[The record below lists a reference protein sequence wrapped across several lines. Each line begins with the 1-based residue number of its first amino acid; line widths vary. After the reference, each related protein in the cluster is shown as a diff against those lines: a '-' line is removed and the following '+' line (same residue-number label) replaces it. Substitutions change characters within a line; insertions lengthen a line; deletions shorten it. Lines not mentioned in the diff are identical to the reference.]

1 MRLLALLRTLP
12 SPERTAERLP
22 IRSEDPREPLNDE
35 RLELLRDM
43 LELLRLGLL
52 LYDERLEL
60 EPPLNDERLELEPPL
75 NDERLELLLDE
86 RLMLEELLW
95 LPPPPLRPPP
105 PR

>member
-52 LYDERLEL
+52 L
-60 EPPLNDERLELEPPL
+60 NDERLELEPPL

>member
-52 LYDERLEL
+52 LYDERLGL
-60 EPPLNDERLELEPPL
+60 LLNDERLELEPPL

>member
-60 EPPLNDERLELEPPL
+60 EPPLNDERLEL
-75 NDERLELLLDE
+75 LLDE

>member
-35 RLELLRDM
+35 RLELLCDM

-52 LYDERLEL
+52 
-60 EPPLNDERLELEPPL
+60 LNDERLELEPPL